1 MENPTRRQGWKT
13 HTKKKGR
20 QKKRKP
26 EEKRRNG
33 DIMERNPRAA
43 GRGGGSGCACVFL
56 SVGCVGAVA
65 VCARVYVC
73 VCVSLWLSF
82 LLPLTFMDR
91 GIQID
96 IQTEAHTERQI
107 YRQTEQKRQGERYKR
122 KKHLINCH
130 KGDRIW
136 GVGGRGSGRAGGVE
150 LGPCGWA
157 FCVPVGAVLGVC
169 SRLCVFFCGT
179 SLLLAEKWSLW
190 NLSGGKLVKKYA
202 MGGKHPPQI

>member
-1 MENPTRRQGWKT
+1 MRLCFFVCRVCGGRR
-13 HTKKKGR
+13 
-20 QKKRKP
+20 
-26 EEKRRNG
+26 
-33 DIMERNPRAA
+33 
-43 GRGGGSGCACVFL
+43 CV
-56 SVGCVGAVA
+56 
-65 VCARVYVC
+65 RVC
-73 VCVSLWLSF
+73 VCLCVRLSLWLSF

-157 FCVPVGAVLGVC
+157 FCVPVGAALGVC

-190 NLSGGKLVKKYA
+190 KPQRRGGVRKKIRN
-202 MGGKHPPQI
+202 GGKHPPHI